1 QAGPDIPEEV
11 GPDIPDEPGGTV
23 ARRRPL
29 YRRPAFMI
37 VAALILVAALVY
49 GLRYWAY
56 ARTHESTDDAFI
68 DGRVVQVS
76 PKVSGYVVKLYVKEN
91 QEVKEGELIAEL
103 DGRDFEARLD
113 AARAA
118 LAAGA
123 ARQREA
129 QAGVAL
135 SRATSQAGV
144 QQASSV
150 VRQARSGVETA
161 RAAASAERSRINQA
175 GAGVATAQANV
186 AQ

>member
-68 DGRVVQVS
+68 DGSVVQVS

-91 QEVKEGELIAEL
+91 QEVKEGDLIAEL
-103 DGRDFEARLD
+103 DARDFEARLEQ
-113 AARAA
+113 AKAA
-118 LAAGA
+118 LAAGE
-123 ARQREA
+123 ARAREA
-129 QAGVAL
+129 QTNVSL
-135 SRATSQAGV
+135 TRATSRANV
-144 QQASSV
+144 QQASGV
-150 VRQARSGVETA
+150 VAQARSGD
-161 RAAASAERSRINQA
+161 
-175 GAGVATAQANV
+175 
-186 AQ
+186 